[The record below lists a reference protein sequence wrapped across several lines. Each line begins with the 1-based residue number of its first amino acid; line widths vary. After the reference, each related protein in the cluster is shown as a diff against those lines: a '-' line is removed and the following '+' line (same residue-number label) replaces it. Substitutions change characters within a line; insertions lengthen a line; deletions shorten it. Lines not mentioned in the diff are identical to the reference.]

1 MRILHLDDHQLFTEG
16 LKAVLERTWPDTR
29 VHCCTRVEEALSIL
43 SADDNWDVLLADM
56 HMPGLDGMAFLRSLA
71 ERGIMVP
78 VLLMSALDDPFVV
91 REAMALGA
99 LGFVPK
105 HFSTDEIVA
114 AIEHFVEQGLF
125 VPDELATQLARLP
138 AQAPDSALER
148 ARARYALSDR
158 QMEVLTLMSEGYAN
172 RDIAQ
177 VLHVSE
183 NTVKTHVKVLFQS
196 LAVSSRIECVREAQ
210 RAGLL

>member
-16 LKAVLERTWPDTR
+16 LKAVLERTWPGAR
-29 VHCCTRVEEALSIL
+29 VHCCTRVEDALAIL
-43 SADDNWDVLLADM
+43 SDDDHWDVLLADM

-105 HFSTDEIVA
+105 QFSTDEIVA
-114 AIEHFVEQGLF
+114 AIEEFVAQGLF
-125 VPDELATQLARLP
+125 VPEELAQQLARLP
-138 AQAPDSALER
+138 EQAPDSAVER

-196 LAVSSRIECVREAQ
+196 LAVSSRIECVREAE